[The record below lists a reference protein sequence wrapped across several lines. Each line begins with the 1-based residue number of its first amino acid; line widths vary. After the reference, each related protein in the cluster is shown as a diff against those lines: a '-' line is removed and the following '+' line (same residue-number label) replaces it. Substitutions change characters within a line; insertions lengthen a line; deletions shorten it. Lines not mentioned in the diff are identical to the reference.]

1 MTSGTIKLANFFQ
14 WRMIRLILFILFMF
28 LAYICSLIIIKYVS
42 NQLLI
47 SLIWLLAFVLYGVV
61 EKSKCFKRIK
71 TWNYSVSDEVF
82 ELNAVN
88 EKKVY
93 YLSNIANLRYEER
106 RYGGKW
112 LDVIGYL
119 IVFEYN
125 NSIVKL
131 QAYSDGL
138 DWEKTEISNLYSALK
153 CLTYSNEK

>member
-28 LAYICSLIIIKYVS
+28 LAYICSLIIIRYVS

-47 SLIWLLAFVLYGVV
+47 SLIWLLAFALYGVV

-93 YLSNIANLRYEER
+93 YLSNIANLHYEER

-153 CLTYSNEK
+153 CLTNSNEK